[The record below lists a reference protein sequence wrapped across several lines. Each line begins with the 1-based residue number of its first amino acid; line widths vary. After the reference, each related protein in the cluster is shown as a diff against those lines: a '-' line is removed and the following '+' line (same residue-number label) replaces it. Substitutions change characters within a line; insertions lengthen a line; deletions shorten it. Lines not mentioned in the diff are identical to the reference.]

1 MNGLRRLMPRGYR
14 LADWLM
20 AWLAPLCLLWLLE
33 GFSRGDAGSVSSW
46 AVSQPL
52 LFGMNYA
59 LYAAPCLLLCLIPS
73 RRARLCGLLALGLIC
88 ALLGIVN
95 RYKIFYR
102 MEPLLFSDVTQLAD
116 ARQAA
121 AGLSL
126 DIDYVEIIIVAG
138 VFAVLFAAAGIG
150 MRGRSRCGA
159 LLPLLGALLLAV
171 LPPLS
176 TFALANGR
184 ERYDMVDQARTD
196 GTLFTAIAMEN
207 HRRSL
212 MRGVNYD
219 EQAVRDAYR
228 ALMEEAPKAAA
239 DDPPNIIVILSE
251 SFAHEAW
258 LRQYLDLDGELTPF
272 YNQLTE
278 SCRRGR
284 LYVPKLGGGTSET
297 EFEVLTG
304 LRSQYVVNPY
314 SMGLPPVSSLAS
326 VLRDRGYEATAI
338 HWYNGVYYNRYANLR
353 MLGFDS
359 FFTLDTTVT
368 PFEKKGMF
376 VSDEEH
382 YRAILHQLSQTEG
395 RDFIFCLTMQN
406 HGGYDYDDFRV
417 TYGAQTPFS
426 NPLSERATVI
436 LTNYCWLIRE
446 SDAALEAFIAQLS
459 RLEEP
464 TVVVFFSDHIPPL
477 GSDVYGEIGVSAT
490 GDAGH
495 LTPYFIWSND
505 GSIAPGET
513 NLYSWQ
519 LGAYAL
525 ELAGMNDDPFLSYVE
540 RLREATGDVAPE
552 ELTAAA
558 ESEPVYDLLS
568 YDALFANQY
577 AYNEGGLSPENEDF
591 QIGGKMTLE
600 GFDAVEIA
608 GEVYFR
614 PRLAVFDQ
622 AYLLE
627 INGVL
632 REMGRVAAGSREEL
646 TLRCVLTVG
655 DKRYN
660 ESNALVYAGAQE
672 LLASSTP
679 MTYDAYPL
687 WETDF
692 ELVQSSWL
700 QGCEIYKSADAYPVA
715 GGTALLSGDT
725 HWEKQPTYGLTQ
737 AWQYGVDEGGH
748 IWLSLSKSDL
758 SGAQDPAALL
768 EALGATLYAF
778 KP

>member
-1 MNGLRRLMPRGYR
+1 MNGLRRLLPRGYR

-20 AWLAPLCLLWLLE
+20 AWFAPLCLLWLLE
-33 GFSRGDAGSVSSW
+33 GFSRGSVGSVPAW

-59 LYAAPCLLLCLIPS
+59 LYAAPCLLMCLIPS
-73 RRARLCGLLALGLIC
+73 RRARLCGLLALGLLC

-126 DIDYVEIIIVAG
+126 DIDYVEIIIVAV
-138 VFAVLFAAAGIG
+138 VFAALFAAAGIG

-159 LLPLLGALLLAV
+159 LVPLLGAVLIAV

-196 GTLFTAIAMEN
+196 GALFTAIAMEN

-212 MRGVNYD
+212 MRVDYD
-219 EQAVRDAYR
+219 EPSVRDAYR
-228 ALMEEAPKAAA
+228 ALAEETPQAAA
-239 DDPPNIIVILSE
+239 DDPPNIIVVLSE
-251 SFAHEAW
+251 SFADEAW
-258 LRQYLDLDGELTPF
+258 LRQYLDLNCELTPF
-272 YNQLTE
+272 YNQLIE

-338 HWYNGVYYNRYANLR
+338 HWYNGVYYNRYTNLR

-382 YRAILHQLSQTEG
+382 YRAVLHQLSETEG

-426 NPLSERATVI
+426 NQVSDRAAAI
-436 LTNYCWLIRE
+436 LTNYCWLLRQ
-446 SDAALEAFIAQLS
+446 SDAALEAFINQLS
-459 RLEEP
+459 SLDEP
-464 TVVVFFSDHIPPL
+464 TVVVFFGDHIPPL
-477 GSDVYGEIGVSAT
+477 GSDVYEEIGISAT

-525 ELAGMNDDPFLSYVE
+525 ELAGMNDDPFLAYVE
-540 RLREATGDVAPE
+540 RLRAASGDVAPE

-577 AYNEGGLSPENEDF
+577 AYDEGGLSPENEDF

-600 GFDAVEIA
+600 GFDVAELA

-614 PRLAVFDQ
+614 PQLAVFDQ

-632 REMGRVAAGSREEL
+632 REMGRVAADSAQEL

-672 LLASSTP
+672 LLEAGSP
-679 MTYDAYPL
+679 MAYDAYPL
-687 WETDF
+687 WETGF

-700 QGCEIYKSADAYPVA
+700 QGCEIYKSTDTYPVS
-715 GGTALLSGDT
+715 GGTALISGDV

-737 AWQYGVDEGGH
+737 AWQYGVDEDGH
-748 IWLSLSKSDL
+748 IWLTLNKSDL
-758 SGAQDPAALL
+758 NGAQDPAALL
-768 EALGATLYAF
+768 ETLGATLYAF
-778 KP
+778 AP

>member
-73 RRARLCGLLALGLIC
+73 RRARLCSLLALGLIC

-251 SFAHEAW
+251 SFADEAW

-338 HWYNGVYYNRYANLR
+338 HWYNGVYYNRYTNLR

-382 YRAILHQLSQTEG
+382 YRAVLHQLSETEG

-426 NPLSERATVI
+426 NQVSDRAAAI
-436 LTNYCWLIRE
+436 LTNYCWLLE
-446 SDAALEAFIAQLS
+446 QSDSALEGFLTALEKV
-459 RLEEP
+459 EEP
-464 TVVVFFSDHIPPL
+464 TVVVFFSDHIPPF
-477 GSDVYGEIGVSAT
+477 GTDVYEELGVPTA

-495 LTPYFIWSND
+495 LTPYFIWSNT
-505 GSIAPGET
+505 GNEAGET
-513 NLYSWQ
+513 NLYAWQ

-525 ELAGMNDDPFLSYVE
+525 TLAGVNDDPFLAYVE
-540 RLREATGDVAPE
+540 RLRQASAEVSPDELTGDIGSD
-552 ELTAAA
+552 AA
-558 ESEPVYDLLS
+558 YDLLS
-568 YDALFANQY
+568 YDALFGQQY
-577 AYNEGGLSPENEDF
+577 AYDEGGLSPENEDF
-591 QIGGKMTLE
+591 QIGGRMTLE
-600 GFDAVEIA
+600 GLDAAEVAGAVYLRPKLAIEGQAWKLEVNGAQRDVSCVEA
-608 GEVYFR
+608 
-614 PRLAVFDQ
+614 DQ
-622 AYLLE
+622 
-627 INGVL
+627 G
-632 REMGRVAAGSREEL
+632 EL
-646 TLRCVLTVG
+646 TLRCVMVG
-655 DKRYN
+655 GDGKLLN
-660 ESNALVYAGAQE
+660 QSNAITCQSAQE
-672 LLASSTP
+672 LLEESGELP
-679 MTYDAYPL
+679 METWPL
-687 WETDF
+687 WESDYEPAGDAWYQT
-692 ELVQSSWL
+692 
-700 QGCEIYKSADAYPVA
+700 CRIYKSVDTFPAP
-715 GGTALLSGDT
+715 GGTALTADGGR
-725 HWEKQPTYGLTQ
+725 WQWQPTYGLSR
-737 AWQYGVDEGGH
+737 AGQYAVDDEGH
-748 IWLSLSKSDL
+748 VWLAVEKNVDGEMLK
-758 SGAQDPAALL
+758 AQLKAW
-768 EALGATLYAF
+768 EMTLYTF
-778 KP
+778 EN

>member
-1 MNGLRRLMPRGYR
+1 MNGLRRLLPRGYR

-20 AWLAPLCLLWLLE
+20 AWFAPLCLLWLLE
-33 GFSRGDAGSVSSW
+33 GFSRGSVGSVPAW
-46 AVSQPL
+46 AVSQLL

-59 LYAAPCLLLCLIPS
+59 LYAAPCLLMCLIPS
-73 RRARLCGLLALGLIC
+73 RRARLCGLLALGLLC

-126 DIDYVEIIIVAG
+126 DIDYVEIIIVAA
-138 VFAVLFAAAGIG
+138 VFAALFAAAGIG

-159 LLPLLGALLLAV
+159 LVPLLGAVVIAV

-184 ERYDMVDQARTD
+184 ERYDMVDQACTD
-196 GTLFTAIAMEN
+196 GALFTAIAMEN

-212 MRGVNYD
+212 MRVDYD
-219 EQAVRDAYR
+219 EPSVRDAYR
-228 ALMEEAPKAAA
+228 ALAEETPQAAA
-239 DDPPNIIVILSE
+239 DDPPNIIVVLSE
-251 SFAHEAW
+251 SFADEAW
-258 LRQYLDLDGELTPF
+258 LRQYLDLNCELTPF
-272 YNQLTE
+272 YNQLIE
-278 SCRRGR
+278 NCRRGR

-338 HWYNGVYYNRYANLR
+338 HWYNGVYYNRYTNLR

-382 YRAILHQLSQTEG
+382 YRAVLHQLSETEG

-426 NPLSERATVI
+426 NQVSDRAAAI
-436 LTNYCWLIRE
+436 LTNYCWLLRQ
-446 SDAALEAFIAQLS
+446 SDAALEAFISQLS
-459 RLEEP
+459 SLDEP
-464 TVVVFFSDHIPPL
+464 TVVVFFGDHIPPL
-477 GSDVYGEIGVSAT
+477 GSDVYEEIGISAT

-525 ELAGMNDDPFLSYVE
+525 ELAGMNDDPFLAYVE
-540 RLREATGDVAPE
+540 RLRAASGDVAPE

-577 AYNEGGLSPENEDF
+577 AYDEGGLSPENEDF

-600 GFDAVEIA
+600 GFDVAVLA

-614 PRLAVFDQ
+614 PQLAVFDQ

-632 REMGRVAAGSREEL
+632 REMGRVAADSAQEL

-672 LLASSTP
+672 LLEAGSP
-679 MTYDAYPL
+679 MAYDAYPL
-687 WETDF
+687 WETGF

-700 QGCEIYKSADAYPVA
+700 QGCEIYKSTDTYPVS
-715 GGTALLSGDT
+715 GGTALLSGDV

-737 AWQYGVDEGGH
+737 AWQYGVDEDGH
-748 IWLSLSKSDL
+748 IWLTLNKSDL
-758 SGAQDPAALL
+758 NGAQDPAALL
-768 EALGATLYAF
+768 KTLGATLYAF
-778 KP
+778 EP

>member
-1 MNGLRRLMPRGYR
+1 MSGFRRLWPRGYG

-20 AWLAPLCLLWLLE
+20 AWVGPLCLLGLLE
-33 GFSRGDAGSVSSW
+33 GFSRGDVGSVLSW
-46 AVSQPL
+46 AASHPL
-52 LFGMNYA
+52 LFCMNYA
-59 LYAAPCLLLCLIPS
+59 LCAAPCLLLCLIPS
-73 RRARLCGLLALGLIC
+73 RRARLLSLLALALVC

-116 ARQAA
+116 AQQAA
-121 AGLSL
+121 AGLAL
-126 DIDYVEIIIVAG
+126 DINFTEIFAVAG
-138 VFAVLFAAAGIG
+138 VFAALFIAAALWV
-150 MRGRSRCGA
+150 RGRSRCGA
-159 LLPLLGALLLAV
+159 LLGVLVMAV
-171 LPPLS
+171 LPPLC
-176 TFALANGR
+176 TFALADGR

-196 GTLFTAIAMEN
+196 GTLYTAFAVEN

-212 MRGVNYD
+212 MRVDYD
-219 EQAVRDAYR
+219 EQTVRETYR
-228 ALMEEAPKAAA
+228 ALMEQTSPAVA
-239 DDPPNIIVILSE
+239 DDPPNIIVVLSE
-251 SFAHEAW
+251 SFADEAW
-258 LRQYLDLDGELTPF
+258 LRQYLDLDHELTPF
-272 YNQLTE
+272 YNQLIE

-314 SMGLPPVSSLAS
+314 SLGLPPMSSLAS
-326 VLRDRGYEATAI
+326 VLRDRGYAATAI
-338 HWYNGVYYNRYANLR
+338 HWYNGVYYNRYSNLR

-382 YRAILHQLSQTEG
+382 YRAVLHQLSETEG

-426 NPLSERATVI
+426 NQVSDRAAAI
-436 LTNYCWLIRE
+436 LTNYCRLLRQ
-446 SDAALEAFIAQLS
+446 SDAALEAFINQLS
-459 RLEEP
+459 SLDEP
-464 TVVVFFSDHIPPL
+464 TVVVFFGDHLPPL
-477 GSDVYGEIGVSAT
+477 GSDVYEEIGISAT

-525 ELAGMNDDPFLSYVE
+525 ELAGMNDDPFLAYVE
-540 RLREATGDVAPE
+540 RLRAASGDVAPE

-577 AYNEGGLSPENEDF
+577 AYDEGGLSPENEDF

-600 GFDAVEIA
+600 GFDVAELA

-614 PRLAVFDQ
+614 PQLAVFDQ

-632 REMGRVAAGSREEL
+632 REMGRVAADSAQEL

-672 LLASSTP
+672 LLEAGSP
-679 MTYDAYPL
+679 MAYDAYPL
-687 WETDF
+687 WETGF

-700 QGCEIYKSADAYPVA
+700 QGCEIYKSTDTYPVS
-715 GGTALLSGDT
+715 GGTALLSGDV

-737 AWQYGVDEGGH
+737 AWQYGVDEDGR
-748 IWLSLSKSDL
+748 IWLTLDKSEL
-758 SGAQDPAALL
+758 NGAQDPAALL
-768 EALGATLYAF
+768 ETLGATLYAF
-778 KP
+778 EP

>member
-1 MNGLRRLMPRGYR
+1 MNGLRRLLPRGYR

-20 AWLAPLCLLWLLE
+20 AWVSPLCLLWLLE
-33 GFSRGDAGSVSSW
+33 GFSRGSVGSVPAW
-46 AVSQPL
+46 AVSKPL

-59 LYAAPCLLLCLIPS
+59 LYAAPCLLMCLISS
-73 RRARLCGLLALGLIC
+73 RRARLCGLLALGLLC

-102 MEPLLFSDVTQLAD
+102 MEPLLFSDVTQLSD

-126 DIDYVEIIIVAG
+126 DIDYVEIIIVAA
-138 VFAVLFAAAGIG
+138 VFAALFAAAGIG

-159 LLPLLGALLLAV
+159 LVPLLGAVVIAV

-184 ERYDMVDQARTD
+184 ERYDMVDQARTN
-196 GTLFTAIAMEN
+196 GALFTAIAMEN

-212 MRGVNYD
+212 MRVDYD
-219 EQAVRDAYR
+219 EQSARDAYR
-228 ALMEEAPKAAA
+228 ALAEETPQATA
-239 DDPPNIIVILSE
+239 DDPPNIIVVLSE
-251 SFAHEAW
+251 SFADEAW
-258 LRQYLDLDGELTPF
+258 LRQYLDLNCELTPF
-272 YNQLTE
+272 YNQLIE
-278 SCRRGR
+278 NCRRGR

-338 HWYNGVYYNRYANLR
+338 HWYNGVYYNRYTNLR

-382 YRAILHQLSQTEG
+382 YRAVLHQLSETEG

-426 NPLSERATVI
+426 NQVSDRAAAI
-436 LTNYCWLIRE
+436 LTNYCWLLRQ
-446 SDAALEAFIAQLS
+446 SDAALEAFINQLS
-459 RLEEP
+459 SLDEP
-464 TVVVFFSDHIPPL
+464 TVVVFFGDHIPPL
-477 GSDVYGEIGVSAT
+477 GSDVYEEIGISAT

-519 LGAYAL
+519 LGTYAL
-525 ELAGMNDDPFLSYVE
+525 ELAGMNDDPFLAYVE
-540 RLREATGDVAPE
+540 RLRAASGDVAPE

-577 AYNEGGLSPENEDF
+577 AYDEGGLSPENEDF

-600 GFDAVEIA
+600 GFDVAVLA

-614 PRLAVFDQ
+614 PQLAVFDQ

-632 REMGRVAAGSREEL
+632 REMGRVAADSAQEL

-672 LLASSTP
+672 LLEAGSP
-679 MTYDAYPL
+679 MAYDAYPL
-687 WETDF
+687 WETGF
-692 ELVQSSWL
+692 ELVKSGWL
-700 QGCEIYKSADAYPVA
+700 QGCEIYKSTDAYPVS
-715 GGTALLSGDT
+715 GGTALISGDV

-737 AWQYGVDEGGH
+737 AWQYGVDEDGR
-748 IWLSLSKSDL
+748 IWLTLDKSEL
-758 SGAQDPAALL
+758 NGAQDPAALL
-768 EALGATLYAF
+768 ETLGATLYAF

>member
-1 MNGLRRLMPRGYR
+1 MNGLRRLLPRGYR

-20 AWLAPLCLLWLLE
+20 AWVSPLCLLWLLE
-33 GFSRGDAGSVSSW
+33 GFSRGSVGSVPAW
-46 AVSQPL
+46 AVSKPL

-59 LYAAPCLLLCLIPS
+59 LYAAPCLLMCLISS
-73 RRARLCGLLALGLIC
+73 RRARLCGLLALGLLC

-102 MEPLLFSDVTQLAD
+102 MEPLLFSDVTQLSD

-126 DIDYVEIIIVAG
+126 DIDYVEIIIVAA
-138 VFAVLFAAAGIG
+138 VFAALFAAAGIG

-159 LLPLLGALLLAV
+159 LVPLLGAVVIAV

-184 ERYDMVDQARTD
+184 ERYDMVDQARTN
-196 GTLFTAIAMEN
+196 GALFTAIAMEN

-212 MRGVNYD
+212 MRVDYD
-219 EQAVRDAYR
+219 EQSARDAYR
-228 ALMEEAPKAAA
+228 ALAEETPQATA
-239 DDPPNIIVILSE
+239 DDPPNIIVVLSE
-251 SFAHEAW
+251 SFADEAW
-258 LRQYLDLDGELTPF
+258 LRQYLDLNCELTPF
-272 YNQLTE
+272 YNQLIE
-278 SCRRGR
+278 NCRRGR

-338 HWYNGVYYNRYANLR
+338 HWYNGVYYNRYTNLR

-382 YRAILHQLSQTEG
+382 YRAVLHQLSETEG

-426 NPLSERATVI
+426 NQVSDRAAAI
-436 LTNYCWLIRE
+436 LTNYCWLLRQ
-446 SDAALEAFIAQLS
+446 SDAALEAFINQLS
-459 RLEEP
+459 SLDEP
-464 TVVVFFSDHIPPL
+464 TVVVFFGDHIPPL
-477 GSDVYGEIGVSAT
+477 GSDVYEEIGISAT

-519 LGAYAL
+519 LGTYAL
-525 ELAGMNDDPFLSYVE
+525 ELAGMNDDPFLAYVE
-540 RLREATGDVAPE
+540 RLRAASGDVAPE

-577 AYNEGGLSPENEDF
+577 AYDEGGLSPENEDF

-600 GFDAVEIA
+600 GFDVAVLA

-614 PRLAVFDQ
+614 PQLAVFDQ

-632 REMGRVAAGSREEL
+632 REMGRVAADSAQEL

-672 LLASSTP
+672 LLEAGSP
-679 MTYDAYPL
+679 MAYDAYPL
-687 WETDF
+687 WETGF
-692 ELVQSSWL
+692 ELVQSGWL
-700 QGCEIYKSADAYPVA
+700 QGCEIYKSTDAYPVS
-715 GGTALLSGDT
+715 GGTALISGDV

-737 AWQYGVDEGGH
+737 AWQYGVDEDGR
-748 IWLSLSKSDL
+748 IWLTLDKSEL
-758 SGAQDPAALL
+758 NGAQDPAALL
-768 EALGATLYAF
+768 ETLGATLYAF

>member
-1 MNGLRRLMPRGYR
+1 MNGLRRLLPRGYR

-20 AWLAPLCLLWLLE
+20 AWFAPLCLLWLLE
-33 GFSRGDAGSVSSW
+33 GFSRGSVGSVPAW
-46 AVSQPL
+46 AVSQLL

-59 LYAAPCLLLCLIPS
+59 LYAAPCLLMCLIPS
-73 RRARLCGLLALGLIC
+73 RRARLCGLLALGLLC

-126 DIDYVEIIIVAG
+126 DIDYVEIIIVAA
-138 VFAVLFAAAGIG
+138 VFAALFAAAGIG

-159 LLPLLGALLLAV
+159 LVPLLGAVVIAV

-184 ERYDMVDQARTD
+184 ERYDMVDQACTD
-196 GTLFTAIAMEN
+196 GALFTAIAMEN

-212 MRGVNYD
+212 MRVDYD
-219 EQAVRDAYR
+219 EPSVRDAYR
-228 ALMEEAPKAAA
+228 ALAEETPQAAA
-239 DDPPNIIVILSE
+239 DDPPNIIVVLSE
-251 SFAHEAW
+251 SFADEAW
-258 LRQYLDLDGELTPF
+258 LRQYLDLNCELTPF
-272 YNQLTE
+272 YNQLIE
-278 SCRRGR
+278 NCRRGR

-338 HWYNGVYYNRYANLR
+338 HWYNGVYYNRYTNLR

-382 YRAILHQLSQTEG
+382 YRAVLHQLSETEG

-426 NPLSERATVI
+426 NQVSDRAAAI
-436 LTNYCWLIRE
+436 LTNYCWLLRQ
-446 SDAALEAFIAQLS
+446 SDAALEAFISQLS
-459 RLEEP
+459 SLDEP
-464 TVVVFFSDHIPPL
+464 TVVVFFGDHIPPL
-477 GSDVYGEIGVSAT
+477 GSDVYEEIGISAT

-525 ELAGMNDDPFLSYVE
+525 ELAGMNDDPFLAYVE
-540 RLREATGDVAPE
+540 RLRAASGDVAPE

-577 AYNEGGLSPENEDF
+577 AYDEGGLSPENEDF

-600 GFDAVEIA
+600 GFDVAVLA

-614 PRLAVFDQ
+614 PQLAVFDQ

-632 REMGRVAAGSREEL
+632 REMGRVAADSAQEL

-672 LLASSTP
+672 LLEAGSP
-679 MTYDAYPL
+679 MAYDAYPL
-687 WETDF
+687 WETGF

-700 QGCEIYKSADAYPVA
+700 QGYEIYKSTDTYPVS
-715 GGTALLSGDT
+715 GGTALLSGDV

-737 AWQYGVDEGGH
+737 AWQYGVDEDGH
-748 IWLSLSKSDL
+748 IWLTLNKSDL
-758 SGAQDPAALL
+758 NGAQDPAALL
-768 EALGATLYAF
+768 KTLGATLYAF
-778 KP
+778 EP

>member
-1 MNGLRRLMPRGYR
+1 MNGFRRLLPRGYR

-20 AWLAPLCLLWLLE
+20 ACAAPLCLLWLLE
-33 GFSRGDAGSVSSW
+33 GFSRGDAGSVPVW
-46 AVSQPL
+46 AVSQPG
-52 LFGMNYA
+52 LFAINYA
-59 LYAAPCLLLCLIPS
+59 LYAAPCLLLCLVPS
-73 RRARLCGLLALGLIC
+73 RRARLCSLLALGLLC
-88 ALLGIVN
+88 AVLGIAN

-102 MEPLLFSDVTQLAD
+102 MEPLLFSDVAQLGD
-116 ARQAA
+116 AWQAA
-121 AGLSL
+121 AGLAL
-126 DIDYVEIIIVAG
+126 DIDFVEIFTVAG
-138 VFAVLFAAAGIG
+138 IFAALVIAAVLW

-159 LLPLLGALLLAV
+159 LLPLLGLLVMAV
-171 LPPLS
+171 LPPLC
-176 TFALANGR
+176 TFSLANGR

-196 GTLFTAIAMEN
+196 GTLFSAIAMEN

-212 MRGVNYD
+212 MRVDYD
-219 EQAVRDAYR
+219 EQGVRDAYR
-228 ALMEEAPKAAA
+228 ALAQETPQAAA
-239 DDPPNIIVILSE
+239 NDPPNIIVVLSE
-251 SFAHEAW
+251 SFADEGW
-258 LRQYLDLDGELTPF
+258 LRQYLDLNRELTPF
-272 YNQLTE
+272 YNRLTE
-278 SCRRGR
+278 SCRRGK

-338 HWYNGVYYNRYANLR
+338 HWYNGVYYNRYHNLR

-382 YRAILHQLSQTEG
+382 YRAILHQLSETEG

-406 HGGYDYDDFRV
+406 HGGYDYDDFRI

-426 NPLSERATVI
+426 NQVSDRTCAI
-436 LTNYCWLIRE
+436 LTNYCWLLE
-446 SDAALEAFIAQLS
+446 QSDAALESFITQLS
-459 RLEEP
+459 DLDEP
-464 TVVVFFSDHIPPL
+464 TMVVFFSDHIPPL
-477 GSDVYGEIGVSAT
+477 GTDVYEEIGISAT

-505 GSIAPGET
+505 GGIAPGET

-525 ELAGMNDDPFLSYVE
+525 TLAGMNDDPFFAYVE
-540 RLREATGDVAPE
+540 RLREAADDPAPGD
-552 ELTAAA
+552 LTAGA
-558 ESEPVYDLLS
+558 ESDPVYDLLS
-568 YDALFANQY
+568 YDVLFGNQY
-577 AYNEGGLSPENEDF
+577 AYDEGGLSPENEDF
-591 QIGGKMTLE
+591 QIGGAMTLE
-600 GFDAVEIA
+600 GFDVAEIA

-614 PRLAVFDQ
+614 PQLDVFDQ

-632 REMGRVAAGSREEL
+632 REMGRIPADSRQEL
-646 TLRCVLTVG
+646 ALRCVLMVG
-655 DKRYN
+655 DKCYN
-660 ESNALVYAGAQE
+660 ESNTLVYAGAQE
-672 LLASSTP
+672 LLEAGTP
-679 MTYDAYPL
+679 MAYEAYPL

-692 ELVQSSWL
+692 EPVENSR
-700 QGCEIYKSADAYPVA
+700 GYDIYKSTDAYPVS
-715 GGTALLSGDT
+715 GGTALVAAGT

-737 AWQYGVDEGGH
+737 TRQYSVDADGH
-748 IWLSLSKSDL
+748 VWVVLNRSDL
-758 SGAQDPAALL
+758 ADGDPAALL
-768 EALGATLYAF
+768 EDLGATLYAF
-778 KP
+778 EP